1 MNKVTTFIG
10 QISTKDKE
18 AWLNKIKPLLK
29 GISIV
34 PYEDLT
40 NEQKLNIEVAIVAN
54 PDPDELLELKSLQWV
69 QSLWAGVERL
79 LTDLPQAEFGI
90 VRMIDPNL
98 SSTMAEAVLAW
109 TLYLHR
115 DMPEYLIQQK
125 NKIWQQNELIEIK
138 DRNIGLLGLGNLGRA
153 SAEKLYLNGFNVY
166 GWSRNKINIQ
176 GVKCFSGA
184 KGLQKMLQNTDILI
198 SLLPLTDETDSLLNY
213 ENLGLL
219 PSGASL
225 INFSRGQ
232 IIDDNAL
239 LHHLESKHLKHA
251 VLDVFNTE
259 PLPKNNKLW
268 DSPNITILPH
278 ISAPTN
284 IRTASKIVV
293 NHLLQYF
300 ETGRIPKTVIRS
312 RGY

>member
-1 MNKVTTFIG
+1 MNKITTFIG

-90 VRMIDPNL
+90 ARMIDPNL

>member
-54 PDPDELLELKSLQWV
+54 PDPEELLELKSLQWV

>member
-54 PDPDELLELKSLQWV
+54 PDPEELLELKSLQWV

-176 GVKCFSGA
+176 GVKCFSGP

>member
-90 VRMIDPNL
+90 ARMIDPNL